1 MAIIYS
7 YPGIDEISTGDL
19 ILVSDSS
26 KNNATK
32 SASVD
37 QLKAYTNT
45 GQATI
50 TQVNDR
56 VVTGSSFNTSSG
68 VLTLTRSGVEIPSVT
83 TNLDG
88 RYLTSVSSSTN
99 DNLLGIAVSSTS
111 GAVTIGLDISSLTT
125 GTLPTIDEIYIPYY
139 DESND
144 VNRTVAYSD
153 LIGASPGVQS
163 LTTAGT
169 SGAATLTNGVL
180 NIPQYSGGGSY
191 LTFTRTFTGNE
202 LVNAFNG
209 NVSDSITLI
218 SVPSGKIGFV
228 ERAMFIIK
236 GASTGTTNYNA
247 NGSLYVFPTGATT
260 SSNQVNVLS
269 SALNAGSDYFF
280 TSTNAGSGNSVA
292 AFAPVGADIV
302 LGSPSGGSGVTIS
315 QGDRDVVLYVIYK
328 IIDF

>member
-7 YPGIDEISTGDL
+7 YPAIDEISTGDL

-56 VVTGSSFNTSSG
+56 VVTGASFNTSTGS
-68 VLTLTRSGVEIPSVT
+68 LTLTRNSSAVASVT

-88 RYLTSVSSSTN
+88 RYALTTSVPTN
-99 DNLLGIAVSSTS
+99 NNQLTNGAGYTTNLGVVQT
-111 GAVTIGLDISSLTT
+111 LTT
-125 GTLPTIDEIYIPYY
+125 T
-139 DESND
+139 
-144 VNRTVAYSD
+144 
-153 LIGASPGVQS
+153 
-163 LTTAGT
+163 GT
-169 SGAATLTNGVL
+169 SGAATLANGTL
-180 NIPQYSGGGSY
+180 NIPQYSGGGGVTSIIAGTGISVNQSTGDVTITNTGSVTGAY
-191 LTFTRTFTGNE
+191 SSFTRTFTGNE

-228 ERAMFIIK
+228 ERAVFIIK

-260 SSNQVNVLS
+260 SSNQVNILS

-280 TSTNAGSGNSVA
+280 TSTNPGIGNSVA
-292 AFAPVGADIV
+292 AVAPVGGDIV
-302 LGSPSGGSGVTIS
+302 LGRPSGGSGVTIS

-328 IIDF
+328 ILDF